1 MEMTLY
7 SILNI
12 GRGIFKVLQEIQSL
26 PVENKFPFPRV
37 IVCEHGL
44 PQNEKAEQK
53 SVSTKGS
60 GDFQRLENNSN
71 QLFTTSGGKQFDT
84 LEDKNRGN
92 LSNREKSTGIEVDSL
107 QQRKPLLDSSE
118 VPESSQQE
126 GSIDSGD
133 TSLREK
139 EKWITEDSKSVSE
152 GNLEPDLSLNTFIER
167 ESTDSRSQLRSWKNP
182 PRERAV
188 PSSPISRFLG
198 FSTLGIGMVWGA
210 ASEATKRI
218 FVKSSGGSDEKL
230 TKSSDP
236 LSHSLFLSEANT
248 NRLAATL
255 CRMRGAA
262 LKLGQMLSIQDDK
275 LLPPQL
281 LHALERAR
289 HNADIMPRRQLL
301 EVLETELG
309 KQWSDRV
316 AQFDWVPIAAASIG
330 QVHQAMTVDGVSV
343 AMKIQYPGVAKS
355 IDSDL
360 ENLKRL
366 LKYLNMLPR
375 GMYIDEALQV
385 AKEELKKECDYLLE
399 ARHQQRMGKLLAGH
413 PSIVVPFVVPELS
426 TEAILTTQ
434 LVKDAIPVDM
444 VAMEDECVRN
454 RVASLILELTLK
466 ELFVF
471 RFMQTD
477 PNFSN
482 FLYRPKEGK
491 LYLLDFGASREYSKE
506 FVDLYLKMVW
516 SCSEKDKEGVIEY
529 SKRLGFL
536 TGYESKTMLDAHC
549 SAAFVVGEPFS
560 AAAVYDFKNSDIAR
574 RVAGFGRTMLQE
586 RLCPPPKE
594 VYSLHRRLSGAY
606 LICMKLGAKIP
617 CRELFLRIMESTQN
631 GEILCA

>member
-1 MEMTLY
+1 MEVKLY

-12 GRGIFKVLQEIQSL
+12 ARGVFKVVQEMQGLSWQ
-26 PVENKFPFPRV
+26 NKFPLPSV
-37 IVCEHGL
+37 TVCEQDVL
-44 PQNEKAEQK
+44 QVVEVEQE
-53 SVSTKGS
+53 VALTNKGESDQSS
-60 GDFQRLENNSN
+60 GNKVNGVLTDPSRNDFDRLDEWNTGDLSNNSKPII
-71 QLFTTSGGKQFDT
+71 G
-84 LEDKNRGN
+84 
-92 LSNREKSTGIEVDSL
+92 EVDSHQQSKPL
-107 QQRKPLLDSSE
+107 VKSFGEAEFPEQRKDFDDLGWK
-118 VPESSQQE
+118 ES
-126 GSIDSGD
+126 
-133 TSLREK
+133 
-139 EKWITEDSKSVSE
+139 EKWVTKDSFSVPKE
-152 GNLEPDLSLNTFIER
+152 NLQPEVNLASSV
-167 ESTDSRSQLRSWKNP
+167 ESTDTESSSQLKFWKSP

-188 PSSPISRFLG
+188 PASPISRFLG
-198 FSTLGIGMVWGA
+198 FGTLGMGLVWGA
-210 ASEATKRI
+210 ASEATKRFFI
-218 FVKSSGGSDEKL
+218 KTNGSSEENSANNSKP
-230 TKSSDP
+230 SSY
-236 LSHSLFLSEANT
+236 SLLLSEANT
-248 NRLAATL
+248 SRLAATL

-289 HNADIMPRRQLL
+289 HNADIMPRNQLL
-301 EVLETELG
+301 GVLETELG
-309 KQWSDRV
+309 THWSQRV
-316 AQFDWVPIAAASIG
+316 TQFVWVPIAAASIG
-330 QVHQAMTVDGVSV
+330 QVHRAMTMDGVSI

-385 AKEELKKECDYLLE
+385 AKEELKKECDYRLE
-399 ARHQQRMGKLLAGH
+399 AIHQQRMGQLLSGH

-426 TEAILTTQ
+426 TKAVLTTQ

-444 VAMEDECVRN
+444 VAAEDQSVRN

-482 FLYRPKEGK
+482 FLYHPKEQK
-491 LYLLDFGASREYSKE
+491 LYLLDFGASREYPKE

-516 SCSEKDKEGVIEY
+516 ACSEKDKEGVIEY

-536 TGYESKTMLDAHC
+536 TGDESKSMLDAHC

-560 AAAVYDFKNSDIAR
+560 AGSLYDFKNSDIAR
-574 RVAGFGRTMLQE
+574 RVAEFGRTMLQE
-586 RLCPPPKE
+586 
-594 VYSLHRRLSGAY
+594 
-606 LICMKLGAKIP
+606 
-617 CRELFLRIMESTQN
+617 
-631 GEILCA
+631 